1 MVIVVDE
8 YGGVFGLVI
17 IEDIFEFI
25 VGEIEDEYDL
35 EEDGIDD
42 ICLFNKYM
50 YLVKVLVLVD
60 EFNCFFE
67 IKFSEEEVDIIGG
80 IVLKVFG
87 YMFVISDEIIIDNI
101 QFKIINLDKCWLM

>member
-8 YGGVFGLVI
+8 YGGVFGLVM
-17 IEDIFEFI
+17 IEDIFEII
-25 VGEIEDEYDL
+25 VGEIEDEYDM

-42 ICLFNKYM
+42 ICLLNKLIYF
-50 YLVKVLVLVD
+50 VKVLMLVD
-60 EFNCFFE
+60 DFNEFFE

-87 YMFVISDEIIIDNI
+87 YMFEINDEIIIGDI
-101 QFKIINLDKCWLM
+101 